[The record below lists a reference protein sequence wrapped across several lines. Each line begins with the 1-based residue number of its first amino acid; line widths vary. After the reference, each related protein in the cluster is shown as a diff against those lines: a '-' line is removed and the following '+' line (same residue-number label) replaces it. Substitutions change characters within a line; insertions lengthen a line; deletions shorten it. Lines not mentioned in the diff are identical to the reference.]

1 MKQQLLLILLTAFLS
16 LNCYAKINYEKGYY
30 IDNEGQKTE
39 VLIKN
44 IDWNNN
50 PTEFEYKLSEDSES
64 ENATIK
70 TVREFGINNF
80 SKYSRQLVNI
90 DRSSG
95 NLDLLS
101 EDSSPRFKEEE
112 LFLEVLIE
120 GKANLYLYNDGNITR
135 YFYSKDGS
143 KIEQL
148 IFKKYLTSDNNI
160 GTNEGYKQ
168 QLWNDLKCPAFT
180 MRKVE
185 NVDYRKN
192 ELVSFFEDYNK
203 CHNQDYINFKE
214 KQKKDL
220 FNLNIRPGINFSSLS
235 MYNTVSD
242 FKDTDFGDELGFR
255 LGIEGEFIMP
265 FNKNKWAIILE
276 PTYRNYKS
284 EQSQESGTVS
294 GGILITRVD
303 YKSIELPIGVRHYL
317 YFNDNSKL
325 FLNASYVVDLNLD
338 STLEFFRQNGSMY
351 SSLDIK
357 PKGVI
362 ALGVGYK
369 FMDKYSI
376 EMRYH
381 TSRELLVGY
390 SYWRSDYETVSMIFG
405 YSLF

>member
-1 MKQQLLLILLTAFLS
+1 MR
-16 LNCYAKINYEKGYY
+16 
-30 IDNEGQKTE
+30 DQKTD

-44 IDWNNN
+44 IDWKNN

-70 TVREFGINNF
+70 TVKEFGIYNVSKF
-80 SKYSRQLVNI
+80 SRHLVNI

-135 YFYSKDGS
+135 YFYSKDDS

-148 IFKKYLTSDNNI
+148 IFKKYLTPNNNI

-168 QLWNDLKCPAFT
+168 QLWNDLKCSAFT

-203 CHNQDYINFKE
+203 CHNQDYINFEE
-214 KQKKDL
+214 KQQKDL
-220 FNLNIRPGINFSSLS
+220 FNLNIRPGFNYSSLS
-235 MYNTVSD
+235 IYNKVTSA
-242 FKDTDFGDELGFR
+242 KDTDFDNEFGFR

-284 EQSQESGTVS
+284 EQSQESGSVS
-294 GGILITRVD
+294 GGILVSKVD

-338 STLEFFRQNGSMY
+338 STLEFFRQDGSMH

-369 FMDKYSI
+369 FKDKYSI

-381 TSRELLVGY
+381 TSRELLVDY
-390 SYWRSDYETVSMIFG
+390 AYWRSDYETISMVFG

>member
-1 MKQQLLLILLTAFLS
+1 MKQQLLLVLATAFIS
-16 LNCYAKINYEKGYY
+16 FNCYSQINFEKGYY
-30 IDNEGQKTE
+30 IDNEDQKTD

-44 IDWNNN
+44 IDWKNN
-50 PTEFEYKLSEDSES
+50 PTEFEFKLSEDNES
-64 ENATIK
+64 RNATIK
-70 TVREFGINNF
+70 TVKEFGIYNVSKF
-80 SKYSRQLVNI
+80 SRHQVNI

-101 EDSSPRFKEEE
+101 EDSRPRFNEEE

-135 YFYSKDGS
+135 YFYSKDDS

-148 IFKKYLTSDNNI
+148 IFKKYLTPNNNI

-168 QLWNDLKCPAFT
+168 QLWNDLECSAFT
-180 MRKVE
+180 RRKVE
-185 NVDYRKN
+185 NVDYRRN

-203 CHNQDYINFKE
+203 CHNEDYVNFE
-214 KQKKDL
+214 EMQKKDL
-220 FNLNIRPGINFSSLS
+220 FNLNIRPGFNYSSLTIHNKVTD
-235 MYNTVSD
+235 Y
-242 FKDTDFGDELGFR
+242 KDTDFDKEFGFR

-284 EQSQESGTVS
+284 EQSQESGSVS
-294 GGILITRVD
+294 GGILVSKVD

-317 YFNDNSKL
+317 YFSDNSKL

-338 STLEFFRQNGSMY
+338 STLEFFRQDGSMH

-362 ALGVGYK
+362 ALGIGYK
-369 FMDKYSI
+369 IKDKYSI

-390 SYWRSDYETVSMIFG
+390 AYWRSDYETVSMVFG